1 MANTSGRHF
10 LQVPG
15 PSNVPDRILR
25 AIARPTIDHRG
36 PEFGR
41 MASQLL
47 EDLKPIFKTQGKV
60 MIFPS
65 SGTGAWEAAIVN
77 TLSPGDKV
85 LMFETG
91 QFATLWK
98 EMAVN
103 LGLDVNFVPSDWR
116 HGADPDQV
124 ETILREDRS
133 HQIKAVCVVHNET
146 SSAVTNS
153 IPAVRKAMDRAK
165 HPALLMVDTISS
177 LASMDFQQDEWQVD
191 VAVAGSQK
199 GLMLPP
205 GLGFNGVS
213 EKALAASKSARMPK
227 SYWDWQAMLG
237 QNKSGFFPYTPA
249 TNLLYGLRE
258 SLNMLHEEGLEHV
271 FERHT
276 RHGEATRRAVRTW
289 GLEVVCADPE
299 RYSSSVTAVF
309 VPSSINADEFRKVV
323 LENFNMSLGS
333 GLGKLAGKAF
343 RIGHLGDFND
353 LMLAGTLSG
362 VEMGLAI
369 GGVPHKTG
377 GVAAALEYLT
387 QAAQGVHEHAV
398 LETASRA

>member
-1 MANTSGRHF
+1 MA
-10 LQVPG
+10 L
-15 PSNVPDRILR
+15 
-25 AIARPTIDHRG
+25 
-36 PEFGR
+36 E
-41 MASQLL
+41 LL
-47 EDLKPIFKTQGKV
+47 ADLKPVFKTEKGKA

-77 TLSPGDKV
+77 TLSPGDKI

-98 EMAVN
+98 EMAVAH
-103 LGLDVNFVPSDWR
+103 GLDVQFIGSDWR
-116 HGADPDQV
+116 HAADLAEV
-124 ETILREDRS
+124 ETILREDRG
-133 HQIKAVCVVHNET
+133 HKIKAVCVVHNET
-146 SSAVTNS
+146 SSAITNS
-153 IPAVRKAMDRAK
+153 VPGMRKAMDSAG

-177 LASMDFQQDEWQVD
+177 LGSMDFRLDEWGVD

-213 EKALAASKSARMPK
+213 EKGFAAAKSSKMPK
-227 SYWDWQAMLG
+227 SYWDWNAMLG
-237 QNKSGFFPYTPA
+237 QNKTGYFPYTPA

-258 SLNMLHEEGLEHV
+258 SLAMLREEGLENV
-271 FERHT
+271 FARHS
-276 RHGEATRRAVRTW
+276 RHGEATRRAVKAW
-289 GLEVVCADPE
+289 GLETVCLDPE

-309 VPSSINADEFRKVV
+309 VPAGNNADEFRKVV

-362 VEMGLAI
+362 VEMGLALAGI
-369 GGVPHKTG
+369 PHSKG
-377 GVAAALEYLT
+377 GVAAALSHLT
-387 QAAQGVHEHAV
+387 EAAQSQGQAALAG
-398 LETASRA
+398 ASRAR